1 MDKSILDMK
10 KKIEEWRDKIDGWG
24 ELSAKDKIKIM
35 ASENEPV
42 NIKKNMMERRKRNNE
57 KWAVHINLLAD
68 TCFQNAL
75 DAGWHTD
82 LGTGELIERNKAEML
97 MLIVSEVAEAMEG
110 VRKDLKDDHLPE
122 RSMEEV
128 ELADTII
135 RIMDYAGRW
144 GLDIGGAI
152 IEKLEYNKNRA
163 DHKIENRKLNGGK
176 KF

>member
-1 MDKSILDMK
+1 MAVFFWNDEQECYKEDKSAKEQLKDNRIKREKLNDNKM
-10 KKIEEWRDKIDGWG
+10 IYSINVLRDK
-24 ELSAKDKIKIM
+24 
-35 ASENEPV
+35 
-42 NIKKNMMERRKRNNE
+42 
-57 KWAVHINLLAD
+57 
-68 TCFQNAL
+68 CFQNAL

-128 ELADTII
+128 ELADTVI

-163 DHKIENRKLNGGK
+163 DHKIENRIKNGGK

>member
-1 MDKSILDMK
+1 MSVFFWNDDLKKYERKEEKSAK
-10 KKIEEWRDKIDGWG
+10 KRLKENRDKREKLNDNKMIYNINM
-24 ELSAKDKIKIM
+24 LRDK
-35 ASENEPV
+35 
-42 NIKKNMMERRKRNNE
+42 
-57 KWAVHINLLAD
+57 
-68 TCFQNAL
+68 CFQNAL

-82 LGTGELIERNKAEML
+82 LETGELIERNKAEML

-110 VRKDLKDDHLPE
+110 VRKDLKDDHLPL

>member
-1 MDKSILDMK
+1 MAEFFWNDEQECYKEDKSAKERLKDNRIKREKLNDNKM
-10 KKIEEWRDKIDGWG
+10 IYSINTLRDK
-24 ELSAKDKIKIM
+24 
-35 ASENEPV
+35 
-42 NIKKNMMERRKRNNE
+42 
-57 KWAVHINLLAD
+57 
-68 TCFQNAL
+68 CFQNAL

-82 LGTGELIERNKAEML
+82 LETGELIERNKAEML

-128 ELADTII
+128 ELADTVI

-144 GLDIGGAI
+144 GLDIGGAV

>member
-1 MDKSILDMK
+1 MSVFFWNDNLEKYERKEDKSAKKRLKENRDK
-10 KKIEEWRDKIDGWG
+10 REKLNDNKKIYSINMLRD
-24 ELSAKDKIKIM
+24 
-35 ASENEPV
+35 
-42 NIKKNMMERRKRNNE
+42 R
-57 KWAVHINLLAD
+57 
-68 TCFQNAL
+68 CFQNAL

-128 ELADTII
+128 ELADTVI

-163 DHKIENRKLNGGK
+163 DHKIENRKLDGGK

>member
-1 MDKSILDMK
+1 MAVFFWNDEQECYKEDKSAKERLKDNRIKREKLNDNKM
-10 KKIEEWRDKIDGWG
+10 IYNINMLRDK
-24 ELSAKDKIKIM
+24 
-35 ASENEPV
+35 
-42 NIKKNMMERRKRNNE
+42 
-57 KWAVHINLLAD
+57 
-68 TCFQNAL
+68 CFQNAL

-82 LGTGELIERNKAEML
+82 LETGELIERNKAEML

-128 ELADTII
+128 ELADTVI

-152 IEKLEYNKNRA
+152 MEKLEYNKNRA
-163 DHKIENRKLNGGK
+163 DHKIENRKLDGGK

>member
-1 MDKSILDMK
+1 
-10 KKIEEWRDKIDGWG
+10 
-24 ELSAKDKIKIM
+24 
-35 ASENEPV
+35 
-42 NIKKNMMERRKRNNE
+42 
-57 KWAVHINLLAD
+57 
-68 TCFQNAL
+68 
-75 DAGWHTD
+75 
-82 LGTGELIERNKAEML
+82 

-128 ELADTII
+128 ELADTVI

-152 IEKLEYNKNRA
+152 MEKLEYNKNRA
-163 DHKIENRKLNGGK
+163 DHKIENRKLDGGK

>member
-1 MDKSILDMK
+1 MAVFFWNDDLEKYERKDGESAKGRLK
-10 KKIEEWRDKIDGWG
+10 ENRDKREKLNDNKMIYNINM
-24 ELSAKDKIKIM
+24 LRDK
-35 ASENEPV
+35 
-42 NIKKNMMERRKRNNE
+42 
-57 KWAVHINLLAD
+57 
-68 TCFQNAL
+68 CFQNAL

-82 LGTGELIERNKAEML
+82 LGTGKLIERNKAEML

-110 VRKDLKDDHLPE
+110 VRKDLKDDHLPH
-122 RSMEEV
+122 RGMEEV
-128 ELADTII
+128 ELADTVI

-163 DHKIENRKLNGGK
+163 DHKIENRIKNGGK

>member
-1 MDKSILDMK
+1 MGAFFWNDDLEKYECKDAIKASDKVK
-10 KKIEEWRDKIDGWG
+10 KTASTNAISTWVVEAKDRQDGRLIKHITLLRDK
-24 ELSAKDKIKIM
+24 
-35 ASENEPV
+35 
-42 NIKKNMMERRKRNNE
+42 
-57 KWAVHINLLAD
+57 
-68 TCFQNAL
+68 CFQNAL

-128 ELADTII
+128 ELADTVI

-163 DHKIENRKLNGGK
+163 DHKIENRIKNGGK

>member
-1 MDKSILDMK
+1 MAVFFWNDDLEKYERKEDKSAK
-10 KKIEEWRDKIDGWG
+10 KRLKENRDKREKLNDNKMIYSINM
-24 ELSAKDKIKIM
+24 LRDK
-35 ASENEPV
+35 
-42 NIKKNMMERRKRNNE
+42 
-57 KWAVHINLLAD
+57 
-68 TCFQNAL
+68 CFQNAL

-82 LGTGELIERNKAEML
+82 LETGELIERNKAEML

-128 ELADTII
+128 ELADTVI

-152 IEKLEYNKNRA
+152 MEKLEYNKNRA

>member
-1 MDKSILDMK
+1 MSVFFWNDDLKKYERKEEKSAK
-10 KKIEEWRDKIDGWG
+10 KRLKENRDKREKLNDNKMIYNINM
-24 ELSAKDKIKIM
+24 LRDK
-35 ASENEPV
+35 
-42 NIKKNMMERRKRNNE
+42 
-57 KWAVHINLLAD
+57 
-68 TCFQNAL
+68 CFQNAL

-82 LGTGELIERNKAEML
+82 LETGELIERNKAEML

-128 ELADTII
+128 ELADTVI

-152 IEKLEYNKNRA
+152 MEKLEYNKNRA
-163 DHKIENRKLNGGK
+163 DHKIENRVKNGGK

>member
-1 MDKSILDMK
+1 MSVFFWNDDLEKYERKEDKSAK
-10 KKIEEWRDKIDGWG
+10 KRLKENRDKREKLNDNKMIYNINM
-24 ELSAKDKIKIM
+24 LRDK
-35 ASENEPV
+35 
-42 NIKKNMMERRKRNNE
+42 
-57 KWAVHINLLAD
+57 
-68 TCFQNAL
+68 CFQNAL

-82 LGTGELIERNKAEML
+82 LETGELIERNKAEML

-110 VRKDLKDDHLPE
+110 VRKDLKDDHLPH

-128 ELADTII
+128 ELADTVI

-163 DHKIENRKLNGGK
+163 DHKIENRIKNGGK

>member
-1 MDKSILDMK
+1 MAIFFWNDEQYFYKEEKSAKERLKDN
-10 KKIEEWRDKIDGWG
+10 KIKREKLNDNKMIYNINKLRDK
-24 ELSAKDKIKIM
+24 
-35 ASENEPV
+35 
-42 NIKKNMMERRKRNNE
+42 
-57 KWAVHINLLAD
+57 
-68 TCFQNAL
+68 CFQNAL

-82 LGTGELIERNKAEML
+82 LETGELIERNKAEML

-110 VRKDLKDDHLPE
+110 VRKDLKDDHLPH

-128 ELADTII
+128 ELADTVI

-163 DHKIENRKLNGGK
+163 DHKIENRIKNGGK

>member
-1 MDKSILDMK
+1 MSVFFWNDDLKKYERKEEKSAK
-10 KKIEEWRDKIDGWG
+10 KRLKENRDKREKLNDNKMIYNINM
-24 ELSAKDKIKIM
+24 LRDK
-35 ASENEPV
+35 
-42 NIKKNMMERRKRNNE
+42 
-57 KWAVHINLLAD
+57 
-68 TCFQNAL
+68 CFQNAL

-128 ELADTII
+128 ELADTVI

-152 IEKLEYNKNRA
+152 MEKLEYNKNRA

>member
-1 MDKSILDMK
+1 MAVFFWNDEQECYKEYK
-10 KKIEEWRDKIDGWG
+10 
-24 ELSAKDKIKIM
+24 SAKERLKDNRIKREKLNDNKMIY
-35 ASENEPV
+35 S
-42 NIKKNMMERRKRNNE
+42 INMLRDR
-57 KWAVHINLLAD
+57 
-68 TCFQNAL
+68 CFQNAL

-128 ELADTII
+128 ELADTVI

-152 IEKLEYNKNRA
+152 MEKLEYNKNRA
-163 DHKIENRKLNGGK
+163 DHKIENRKLDGGK

>member
-1 MDKSILDMK
+1 MSVFFWNDDLEKYERKEDKSAK
-10 KKIEEWRDKIDGWG
+10 KRLKENRDKREKLNDNKMIYNINM
-24 ELSAKDKIKIM
+24 LRDK
-35 ASENEPV
+35 
-42 NIKKNMMERRKRNNE
+42 
-57 KWAVHINLLAD
+57 
-68 TCFQNAL
+68 CFQNAL

-82 LGTGELIERNKAEML
+82 LETGELIERNKAEML

-122 RSMEEV
+122 RNMEEV
-128 ELADTII
+128 ELADTVI

-163 DHKIENRKLNGGK
+163 DHKIENRKLDGGK